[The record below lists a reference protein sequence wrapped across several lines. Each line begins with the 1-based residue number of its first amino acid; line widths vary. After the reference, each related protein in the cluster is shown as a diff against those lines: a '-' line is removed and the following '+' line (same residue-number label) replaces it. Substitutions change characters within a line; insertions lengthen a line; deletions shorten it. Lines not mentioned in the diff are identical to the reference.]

1 MQALGFVSRGLW
13 RSFARPRLQGARW
26 EEPCL
31 LGLSL
36 DRLYCGCPHALPTPS
51 PCQKQKEHLFL
62 LQQPSSALSWG
73 IHLHAH
79 LEMLKQILSYSHR
92 AFIEGCIWSW
102 ETKKMISDTISVKL
116 KCYAFVSC
124 YSFWDFPWIVLPSS
138 GLWCL
143 QMTFGQLS
151 ASPHCL
157 GMKLHVLVSSWNVF
171 NQQLPNV
178 LHGLLGSP
186 RPSQGLFSN

>member
-26 EEPCL
+26 EEPRL

-36 DRLYCGCPHALPTPS
+36 GRLYCGYPHALPMSETEGAPVPS
-51 PCQKQKEHLFL
+51 AAALKCSILGKPPSCSLRNAETNSLLFSESIYWRVHMEL
-62 LQQPSSALSWG
+62 
-73 IHLHAH
+73 
-79 LEMLKQILSYSHR
+79 R
-92 AFIEGCIWSW
+92 D
-102 ETKKMISDTISVKL
+102 KKWISDTISVKL
-116 KCYAFVSC
+116 KCYLFVSC

-138 GLWCL
+138 GLLCL

-151 ASPHCL
+151 ASPHHL

-171 NQQLPNV
+171 NQQFPNV
-178 LHGLLGSP
+178 LHGFLGSP